1 METCLYN
8 GKQICAYDIT
18 NMNYAL
24 NYELKKE
31 WKIASKNK
39 ELFCEECGMEVQLRV
54 KDPRKKIPHFS
65 HKLSDYKC
73 SFSNSESRE
82 TEEHKKGK
90 MLLYNYFKEKYP
102 DTSPIINHRFPNKR
116 RADLYIEFKNNDKL
130 AIEYQ
135 RTELDIL
142 DWQERQ
148 GEYEKLGTNILWL
161 LSGKEEKLQEKV
173 RQIDVSFFQQIM
185 LNELDKIAVYLDVD
199 KVRII
204 FAKNMRYSD
213 TYVVGNDFEELYIKS
228 YDLNDVLIHPNG
240 KIECD
245 FIEEY
250 KKANEEFVIKY
261 SNKCLQEEQ
270 QRQLAK
276 EDEKRRKAE
285 MFKPRPIESKVW
297 TSNENIITKV
307 ELKVKPTRYF
317 TAYAPYTNKIKY
329 ILKCSESA
337 MEEVIKHLR
346 DYGNS
351 DDFSIITTIF
361 KYNYLKGNVKVN
373 DIYARLINLAGLGN
387 CDLEVQEQDI
397 NELVCPICK
406 GKLLQKYGKYG
417 PLVTCSNYPL
427 CHLTF
432 NIDI

>member
-1 METCLYN
+1 VETCLYN
-8 GKQICAYDIT
+8 GKQICAYGIT

-102 DTSPIINHRFPNKR
+102 DTNTIINHRFPNKR
-116 RADLYIEFKNNDKL
+116 RADLYIEFKNGDKL

-213 TYVVGNDFEELYIKS
+213 TYVVGNDFDELYIKS
-228 YDLNDVLIHPNG
+228 YNLNDVLIHPNG

-245 FIEEY
+245 FIKEY
-250 KKANEEFVIKY
+250 KKSNEEFVIRY

-270 QRQLAK
+270 QRQLVI
-276 EDEKRRKAE
+276 EDEKRHKAE
-285 MFKPRPIESKVW
+285 LLKRKSEETIFRPRLSNIEFEVKSEEK
-297 TSNENIITKV
+297 TNRYCDGNI
-307 ELKVKPTRYF
+307 
-317 TAYAPYTNKIKY
+317 PYKNKIKY
-329 ILKCSESA
+329 ALNGDENAIDFTA
-337 MEEVIKHLR
+337 RHLR
-346 DYGNS
+346 EWGSS
-351 DDFSIITTIF
+351 DDFKIITLIC
-361 KYNYLKGNVKVN
+361 KYNYSKGNIKVKEVYN
-373 DIYARLINLAGLGN
+373 KIMEKARFDCENL
-387 CDLEVQEQDI
+387 DLEDKALH
-397 NELVCPICK
+397 ELECPFCK
-406 GKLLQKYGKYG
+406 GKLNQRYGKFGAFVSCY
-417 PLVTCSNYPL
+417 NYPD
-427 CHLTF
+427 CKFSF
-432 NIDI
+432 NI

>member
-1 METCLYN
+1 METCLYK

-73 SFSNSESRE
+73 PFSNSESRE

-90 MLLYNYFKEKYP
+90 MLLYNYFKEKYS
-102 DTSPIINHRFPNKR
+102 DISPIINYRFINKR
-116 RADLYIEFKNNDKL
+116 RADLYIEFTNGDKL

-142 DWQERQ
+142 DWQERH
-148 GEYEKLGTNILWL
+148 GEYGRLGANILWL

-173 RQIDVSFFQQIM
+173 RQIDVSFFQQTM

-228 YDLNDVLIHPNG
+228 YKLNDVLIHPNG

-250 KKANEEFVIKY
+250 KKAKEEFVFRY
-261 SNKCLQEEQ
+261 SNKCLNEER

-276 EDEKRRKAE
+276 EDEKRRMDELLKKKSE
-285 MFKPRPIESKVW
+285 ETIYRPRI
-297 TSNENIITKV
+297 SNIQFEVKSEEGTNRYCDGNI
-307 ELKVKPTRYF
+307 
-317 TAYAPYTNKIKY
+317 PYKNKIKY
-329 ILKCSESA
+329 ALNSDENAIEFTA
-337 MEEVIKHLR
+337 RHLR
-346 DYGNS
+346 EWGCS
-351 DDFSIITTIF
+351 DDFKIITLIC
-361 KYNYLKGNVKVN
+361 KYNYLKGNAKVKEVYEK
-373 DIYARLINLAGLGN
+373 IMEKAGFGWENLDVADKELHE
-387 CDLEVQEQDI
+387 LE
-397 NELVCPICK
+397 CPFCK
-406 GKLLQKYGKYG
+406 GKLNQRYGKFG
-417 PLVTCSNYPL
+417 AFVSCSNYPD
-427 CHLTF
+427 CKFSF
-432 NIDI
+432 NV